1 MSSKKKK
8 KKSPINANRFI
19 DTVLSVF
26 TYNPYQTY
34 NFRQVSHE
42 LGISDKPTRNLIKQ
56 MLNNL
61 VDSGALLPVSRGKY
75 KLNPDYISPGLKNSV
90 VEGKVDMKQT
100 GKAYVI
106 TDEMEDDIFISY
118 NNTAHALQG
127 DIVKVQLFPKR
138 KGHKIEGQIIE
149 ILKRNKTEFV
159 GTIEMSAN
167 YAFLIPDMK
176 NMPVDIYIPKEKLRH
191 VRNGQKAIARITD
204 WPDHLNNPFGE
215 IVDVLG
221 TPGNNEVEMNSIL
234 SEFDFPLSFPDSVMK
249 ETSKIKEEIPAK
261 EISSRRDFRQ
271 VFTCTIDPKDA
282 KDFDDALS
290 VKKLDSGNWEI
301 GIHIADVS
309 HYITPE
315 SALDQEA
322 LNRATSVY
330 LVDRVVPMLPEKL
343 SNKVCSLRP
352 DEDKL
357 TFSAVFEMD
366 EDGKVY
372 DQWFG
377 KTIIRSS
384 RRFVYDEVQEVIESG
399 SGEHS
404 EELLLLNGIAQKL
417 RKKRFDNGAIN
428 FKSTEVKFELDK
440 NGKPLSAYI
449 KEQKESNQL
458 VEEFMLL
465 ANRKVAEKMARRHGK
480 QKPRTFVYR
489 IHDEPNP
496 DKLMT
501 MANFVTRLGYK
512 MNINSRMG
520 LAKSFNHL
528 FKQVE
533 GKGEENMIETIA
545 VRTMAKAEY
554 STQNIGHYGLAF
566 KYYTHFTSPIRRY
579 PDLMVHRLLERA
591 LDKKQDVSPAH
602 YEEMCIHSSEMERK
616 AIEAERASIK
626 YKQVEFMLDKV
637 GEEFDGI
644 ISGVSK
650 WGLFVVLDEA
660 KAEGL
665 VPLNEL
671 DDDFYILDDE
681 NYRVVG
687 RKYGNTYNLGDNI
700 RIIIKKIDLKKK
712 QMDFGLAE

>member
-127 DIVKVQLFPKR
+127 DQVKVQLFPKR

-234 SEFDFPLSFPDSVMK
+234 SEFDFPLSFPDSVIK
-249 ETSKIKEEIPAK
+249 ETNKIKEDIPEK

-290 VKKLDSGNWEI
+290 VKKLDTGNWEI

-309 HYITPE
+309 HYIKPE

-404 EELLLLNGIAQKL
+404 KELLLLNGIAQKL
-417 RKKRFDNGAIN
+417 RKRRFDNGAIN
-428 FKSTEVKFELDK
+428 FKSTEVKFELDEK
-440 NGKPLSAYI
+440 GKPLSAYI

-501 MANFVTRLGYK
+501 MASFVTRLGYK

-591 LDKKQDVSPAH
+591 LDKKTDVSPAQ
-602 YEEMCIHSSEMERK
+602 YEEMCVHSSEMERK